1 MIYSQVASAPTDWV
15 ELPAKGVAMIEMEPF
30 KGRGDH
36 ISRRIRRDFPLPRR
50 SEQKRRNAML
60 CNSLSST
67 ARNEAKLDQSERK
80 GFWTLMLPA
89 ASIGVF

>member
-1 MIYSQVASAPTDWV
+1 
-15 ELPAKGVAMIEMEPF
+15 MIEMEPF
-30 KGRGDH
+30 ESRGER
-36 ISRRIRRDFPLPRR
+36 ISRRKRLDFPRLRR